1 MHTSASA
8 PSSGPAMRSQLAEI
22 DALEVDHRALS
33 DTLGCLGDLP
43 QRLAHEVMVPFGGGN
58 VASFRGSL
66 VHTNEVMARLG
77 PGSELYAMRSAPQAS
92 EMLRRRE
99 KLCAAKLQTLK
110 GSVAGM
116 IQQDEVFEITEPY
129 DEGDDDAGAGETKGD
144 AATAAGEAPP
154 SIKREAGQVASGA
167 ASLAPVTDDEHA
179 RMMARLE
186 EVGVYYCSLVV
197 AVLCLYVG
205 GAVSPRRIIYR
216 DNLFAPIP

>member
-1 MHTSASA
+1 MYSTASA

-22 DALEVDHRALS
+22 DALEVDSRALS

-43 QRLAHEVMVPFGGGN
+43 QRLAHDVMVPFGGGN

-77 PGSELYAMRSAPQAS
+77 PGSELYAMRSASQAS

-99 KLCAAKLQTLK
+99 KICAAKLQTLK

-116 IQQDEVFEITEPY
+116 IQQDEVFEIMEPY
-129 DEGDDDAGAGETKGD
+129 DEGDDEAGAGETKGN
-144 AATAAGEAPP
+144 AAAGEAPL
-154 SIKREAGQVASGA
+154 ITNREAGQVASGA
-167 ASLAPVTDDEHA
+167 AALAPVTDDDHA
-179 RMMARLE
+179 SLMARLV

-197 AVLCLYVG
+197 AVLCFG
-205 GAVSPRRIIYR
+205 W
-216 DNLFAPIP
+216 